1 MIRRNFLKY
10 SFALVLA
17 MFGLAALAANNP
29 PGPKPSETLIVT
41 GNILESR
48 ALAEVAQFYAGCNV
62 LLCHPEADGK
72 VSYFL
77 LTKGDTS
84 VAITES
90 INEFVSNKL
99 APKNIVVLGD
109 SRYVPYSFDESL
121 RARNQFSVV
130 RMASADWPTN
140 AKELASYLHKRRVAS
155 QYKKKMDEIRE
166 QLERRKLSG
175 SEAAQ

>member
-62 LLCHPEADGK
+62 LLCHPEA
-72 VSYFL
+72 
-77 LTKGDTS
+77 
-84 VAITES
+84 
-90 INEFVSNKL
+90 
-99 APKNIVVLGD
+99 
-109 SRYVPYSFDESL
+109 
-121 RARNQFSVV
+121 
-130 RMASADWPTN
+130 
-140 AKELASYLHKRRVAS
+140 ELAIHRALAAVGRIPVPAWRTEATVSWTPPWATSSRGSSSR
-155 QYKKKMDEIRE
+155 D
-166 QLERRKLSG
+166 SG
-175 SEAAQ
+175 AGRCSS